1 MACDSPIGDLRKAG
15 ALRDIS
21 LLVATP
27 TCSGRAEVNRSC
39 VVLLV
44 VWLVRAARAHV
55 RSRFTAYIQYRATVL
70 ESRLFAI
77 TLRIGPI
84 AVMFMFMFIGGQGLG
99 TRLFSFLL
107 SPGFAGRAPLR

>member
-1 MACDSPIGDLRKAG
+1 MACDSPIGNLRKAG
-15 ALRDIS
+15 TLRDIS

-27 TCSGRAEVNRSC
+27 ACSGRAEVNRPC

-44 VWLVRAARAHV
+44 VRRARAFGRV
-55 RSRFTAYIQYRATVL
+55 FSFYSVQYRATVL

-84 AVMFMFMFIGGQGLG
+84 AVMFMFMLIVSFCV
-99 TRLFSFLL
+99 FS
-107 SPGFAGRAPLR
+107 